1 MLPQTVFEINAD
13 NLITF
18 ANQEA
23 FIRFRYTQE
32 DFDKGLYVP
41 QMFVAEDRGRVKK
54 NIESVLRGEKPLRG
68 RRPVNP
74 EYTAL
79 RKDGTTFPVKVYS
92 SPIIRRRKSVGVRGI
107 IIDMSGQKRVEHEN
121 LLLAQALASSNE
133 LVSITDVH
141 NRFIYVNRAFLDCY
155 GYTEDEIMGNTPS
168 LLVVAPEP
176 ATVVQ
181 HLHERAMKGAFT
193 LELINRKKDGSEFP
207 IVLSTSQITDMHGK
221 LVGLIG
227 VATDISERKK
237 AEHAL
242 QKSEKKYRE
251 VVEHATD
258 VIYSTDHRGNF
269 TYANAAALRTV
280 GYSLEEIRQLNYLTL
295 VLPEYR
301 ERVKRNYL
309 RQFLEKKPTTY
320 IEYPFRTKSGEA
332 KWFGQ
337 NASLTMEGDAFVG
350 FHVIA
355 RDITERKL
363 AEEALLLSERKYKD
377 IFNLAPVG
385 IYQSSIEGRFITV
398 NSALVKILGYD
409 FPEEVMRLDMAKDV
423 YFDKNQRAALIA
435 QFEPKGSAADIEILW
450 KKKSGEPIWIQ
461 LNSRAVK
468 GADGGTLHF
477 EGFVRDITE
486 RKVAEEA
493 SKRAE
498 ENRRRIERIVDKS
511 QVVLFHWLPAPG
523 WPVSFVSEGVSQFG
537 YTAGDFYSR
546 RFDYAQI
553 VYPQDLPRVADEV
566 KGYLESRTDRFTQEY
581 RIATKS
587 GDVRWVDDRTFV
599 ARDPAGNIEHIEGTI
614 LDVTERKLAEEA
626 SKHAEEALR
635 ESEERYRTLVE
646 KMNEGLMLVDN
657 NDVIQFVNE
666 RFTKMTGYSREEL
679 LGKVAYTLL
688 LNEEDHDFL
697 KGKNRLR
704 TQQVSDQ
711 YEIRMKRKSGEIIWV
726 LISGSPVV
734 DVHGNVIGSIGIHTD
749 ITERKRS
756 EEAVR
761 VSEERIRLILENVHD
776 VITILAAD
784 GTILYESPSVEQ
796 VVGYTQEEIAGKS
809 VWECIHPED
818 LPQVLATFNS
828 ALSIAGA
835 TKTAELRFRRKDGSW
850 CMLESIG
857 KNLLADPVIRGVMI
871 SSRDITERKCAEEAL
886 RLSEDKFSKAFHTS
900 PDSININRMR
910 DGMFI
915 EVNDGFTNLTGYTP
929 ADVKGKTSLDIDI
942 WAYPEDRSRL
952 VRHLK
957 ENGGV
962 AGFEAEFRAKD
973 GSIIIGLMSA
983 KVIEV
988 EGEQCII
995 SITRDISDR
1004 KKAEEEIRKKEEYLR
1019 QVIDANPNLIF
1030 VRDAEG
1036 KFVMVNK
1043 AVADQCGTT
1052 VENLIG
1058 KTDLDFNP
1066 YKEEVESFLRT
1077 DREVMDSLRPKFI
1090 PEELTSDAATGR
1102 KRWSQT
1108 IKVPI
1113 LSGDGKAHQVL
1124 GVTTDITDRKQ
1135 AEEALRKAHDELELR
1150 VFKRTAELTDAN
1162 AALRASEE
1170 RFRVLAEYSHDV
1182 IMRFDR
1188 QRRHLYVNPSVEKV
1202 SGIPPGAFIGKTHAE
1217 LKFPKHLVRLWE
1229 KAIEHVFETK
1239 APHRIEFEL
1248 PNHMWFD
1255 WQLVPEMST
1264 DGTVNTVLASA
1275 RDITDRKHTEEE
1287 IRRLNE
1293 DLEGRVIERTAL
1305 LESSLREKEVLL
1317 KEVHHRVKNNLQ
1329 VISSLLNLQSGHV
1342 TDKRALELFK
1352 ESQNR
1357 IKSMALIHE
1366 KLYQS
1371 GDLSRIVV
1379 AQYIRSLATYLF
1391 RSYTDNS
1398 QTVSLKLEV
1407 EDMLMN
1413 IDTAVTCG
1421 LIINEL
1427 VTNALKY
1434 AFPAT
1439 NGNGNNNRA
1448 KQEISIMLAMDGRGT
1463 TLLKVKDNGIGIS
1476 HDFDYKHANSLGL
1489 QLVNA
1494 LTDQLEGTLELR
1506 SNGGTEISISF
1517 SAPSRKEKN

>member
-1 MLPQTVFEINAD
+1 MRDSKKYSKKALRLPAGEAGENGKRFRGLPDVLPQTVFEVNAD
-13 NLITF
+13 GLITF

-23 FIRFRYTQE
+23 FISFRYTQK
-32 DFDKGLYVP
+32 DFNEGLYVP
-41 QMFVAEDRGRVKK
+41 QMFVAEDRERVQK
-54 NIESVLRGEKPLRG
+54 NIEVVLRGEKPLRG

-79 RKDGTTFPVKVYS
+79 RKDGATFPVKVYS
-92 SPIIRRRKSVGVRGI
+92 SPIVRRNKSVGVRGI
-107 IIDMSGQKRVEHEN
+107 IIDMTGQKQAEQEN
-121 LLLAQALASSNE
+121 LLLAQALASTKE
-133 LVSITDVH
+133 LISITDTQ
-141 NRFIYVNRAFLDCY
+141 NRFIYVNKAFLDCY
-155 GYTEDEIMGNTPS
+155 GYTESEILRNDPTILIASQAPS
-168 LLVVAPEP
+168 KVA
-176 ATVVQ
+176 Q
-181 HLHERAMKGAFT
+181 HIYEEAIKDGVKI
-193 LELINRKKDGSEFP
+193 EIQNRKKDGTKFP
-207 IVLSTSQITDMHGK
+207 IELSTSKIKDNAGNLIG
-221 LVGLIG
+221 LVG
-227 VATDISERKK
+227 VATDIAERKK
-237 AEHAL
+237 AEAAL
-242 QKSEKKYRE
+242 RGSEKKYRE
-251 VVEHATD
+251 VVKNAGD
-258 VIYSTDHRGNF
+258 VIYSTDNRGNF
-269 TYANAAALRTV
+269 TYANAAALRCV
-280 GYSLEEIRQLNYLTL
+280 GYSLEEIKQLGYLDL
-295 VLPEYR
+295 VLPAHR
-301 ERVKRNYL
+301 ARVEINYL
-309 RQFLEKKPTTY
+309 RQYLAKTPTTY
-320 IEYPFRTKSGEA
+320 IEYPFQTKSGA
-332 KWFGQ
+332 VKWFGQ
-337 NASLTMEGDAFVG
+337 NASFILEGEKFTG

-355 RDITERKL
+355 RDITERKF
-363 AEEALLLSERKYKD
+363 AEEALLRSERKYKD
-377 IFNLAPVG
+377 IFNLAPAG
-385 IYQSSIEGRFITV
+385 IYQSSLDGRFITV

-409 FPEEVMRLDMAKDV
+409 SPDEMMHLDMAKDV
-423 YFDKNQRAALIA
+423 YFDEEQRAALIA
-435 QFEPKGSAADIEILW
+435 QFEPEGSAADLEILW
-450 KKKSGEPIWIQ
+450 KKKDGMPVWIQ
-461 LNSRAVK
+461 LNAHAVK
-468 GADGGTLHF
+468 DAEGRTLHF
-477 EGFVRDITE
+477 GGFVRDITE
-486 RKVAEEA
+486 RK
-493 SKRAE
+493 RAE
-498 ENRRRIERIVDKS
+498 
-511 QVVLFHWLPAPG
+511 A
-523 WPVSFVSEGVSQFG
+523 
-537 YTAGDFYSR
+537 
-546 RFDYAQI
+546 
-553 VYPQDLPRVADEV
+553 
-566 KGYLESRTDRFTQEY
+566 
-581 RIATKS
+581 
-587 GDVRWVDDRTFV
+587 
-599 ARDPAGNIEHIEGTI
+599 
-614 LDVTERKLAEEA
+614 
-626 SKHAEEALR
+626 ALR
-635 ESEERYRTLVE
+635 
-646 KMNEGLMLVDN
+646 
-657 NDVIQFVNE
+657 
-666 RFTKMTGYSREEL
+666 
-679 LGKVAYTLL
+679 A
-688 LNEEDHDFL
+688 
-697 KGKNRLR
+697 
-704 TQQVSDQ
+704 
-711 YEIRMKRKSGEIIWV
+711 
-726 LISGSPVV
+726 
-734 DVHGNVIGSIGIHTD
+734 
-749 ITERKRS
+749 
-756 EEAVR
+756 
-761 VSEERIRLILENVHD
+761 SEERIGLILENVHD

-796 VVGYTQEEIAGKS
+796 VVGYTQEEMAGKS
-809 VWECIHPED
+809 VWEFIHPED
-818 LPQVLATFNS
+818 LPQVLDTFNS

-850 CMLESIG
+850 CILESIG
-857 KNLLADPVIRGVMI
+857 KNLLADPIIRGVMI

-900 PDSININRMR
+900 PDSININRLR

-929 ADVKGKTSLDIDI
+929 ANVKGKTSLDIDI
-942 WAYPEDRSRL
+942 WAHPEDRALL
-952 VRHLK
+952 VRQLK
-957 ENGGV
+957 EHGEMTGL
-962 AGFEAEFRAKD
+962 EAQFRVKD
-973 GSIIIGLMSA
+973 GSIIVGLMSA

-1004 KKAEEEIRKKEEYLR
+1004 KKAEEEIREKEEYLR

-1036 KFVMVNK
+1036 KFVMANK

-1113 LSGDGKAHQVL
+1113 LSGDGKAHHVL

-1150 VFKRTAELTDAN
+1150 ILKRTAELTDVN
-1162 AALRASEE
+1162 AALSASEE
-1170 RFRVLAEYSHDV
+1170 RFRMLTEYSHDV

-1202 SGIPPGAFIGKTHAE
+1202 SGIPPSKFIGKTHAE
-1217 LKFPKHLVRLWE
+1217 LRFPKHLVKLWE
-1229 KAIEHVFETK
+1229 EAIEYVFETK
-1239 APHRIEFEL
+1239 APHRVEFEL
-1248 PNHMWFD
+1248 PNHTWFD

-1287 IRRLNE
+1287 IKRLNE
-1293 DLEGRVIERTAL
+1293 NLEGRVIERTAL

-1317 KEVHHRVKNNLQ
+1317 KEIHHRVKNNMQ

-1342 TDKRALELFK
+1342 KDKRALELFK

-1379 AQYIRSLATYLF
+1379 AQYIRSLATFLF

-1398 QTVSLKLEV
+1398 KTVSLKLDV
-1407 EDMLMN
+1407 QDILMN

-1439 NGNGNNNRA
+1439 SETGNDNNRA
-1448 KQEISIMLAMDGRGT
+1448 KQEICIALEMDERGT

-1476 HDFDYKHANSLGL
+1476 PDFDYKHANSLGL

-1506 SNGGTEISISF
+1506 SNGETEIIISF
-1517 SAPSRKEKN
+1517 KAPSQKEKN